1 MKKGIHSSF
10 PILSELWVRFQKSS
24 FVKDV
29 WDSYLL
35 RILQS
40 LLGLG
45 SAVLLARLL
54 GPAGTG
60 QYSAALVLGTLGMQ
74 FAHLGIHWSNNY
86 YLAQNRRLLAP
97 LIANSLWVGWVLGG
111 ILALFLG
118 LLFTI
123 WPQTAPVQG
132 WLLVLALAW
141 IPLCILSLLLES
153 LLVSLQHTTLNNL
166 IELGNRVLKIL
177 LMAVLWAVGL
187 LKVETFFGSAF
198 LVLFIHFG
206 VLYWFLRRTAGERP
220 SPSWTLFKKHMNYG
234 LKAYF
239 SGFFYFLVLKV
250 DQLMVQYQCGSAST
264 GFYSTA
270 VSMGDAVC
278 ILPSVI
284 CVVLFPRLS
293 SIKDLQKKWGM
304 ARQAVFWTA
313 AGILPF
319 FFFAGVLARPLV
331 GILFGDRYL
340 PSLIPF
346 LLLLPGLYFL
356 SIQWVASRFLYS
368 LGYPKQVIA
377 NWVIAA
383 VFNIVLNLWAI
394 PRWGIEGAS
403 VTSSATYLLVLIL
416 TLLTIRRYI
425 RSGGKN
431 RLR

>member
-1 MKKGIHSSF
+1 
-10 PILSELWVRFQKSS
+10 
-24 FVKDV
+24 
-29 WDSYLL
+29 
-35 RILQS
+35 
-40 LLGLG
+40 
-45 SAVLLARLL
+45 
-54 GPAGTG
+54 
-60 QYSAALVLGTLGMQ
+60 
-74 FAHLGIHWSNNY
+74 
-86 YLAQNRRLLAP
+86 
-97 LIANSLWVGWVLGG
+97 
-111 ILALFLG
+111 
-118 LLFTI
+118 
-123 WPQTAPVQG
+123 
-132 WLLVLALAW
+132 
-141 IPLCILSLLLES
+141 
-153 LLVSLQHTTLNNL
+153 
-166 IELGNRVLKIL
+166 
-177 LMAVLWAVGL
+177 
-187 LKVETFFGSAF
+187 
-198 LVLFIHFG
+198 
-206 VLYWFLRRTAGERP
+206 
-220 SPSWTLFKKHMNYG
+220 MNYG

-313 AGILPF
+313 AGILPLF
-319 FFFAGVLARPLV
+319 LFAGVLAKPLV
-331 GILFGDRYL
+331 GFLFGDRYL

-356 SIQWVASRFLYS
+356 SVQWVAARFLYS

-383 VFNIVLNLWAI
+383 VFNIVLNLWAM

-403 VTSSATYLLVLIL
+403 VTSSATYFLVLIL